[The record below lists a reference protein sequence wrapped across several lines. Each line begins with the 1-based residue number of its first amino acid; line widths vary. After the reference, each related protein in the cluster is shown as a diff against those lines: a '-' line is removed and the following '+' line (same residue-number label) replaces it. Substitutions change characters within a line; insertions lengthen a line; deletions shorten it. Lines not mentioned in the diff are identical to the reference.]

1 MHPTFRNTITTV
13 PSKHSSRPV
22 DASNTNV
29 NALPIT
35 PIGSGDVKPPS
46 RDQPPPKAPAPQ
58 AGGRA
63 DDGDR
68 VDDDVPPEF
77 EQVIE
82 EGLAL
87 ENGTDGG
94 ADNEQDDGNDTD
106 DSYSD
111 DNRA

>member
-1 MHPTFRNTITTV
+1 M
-13 PSKHSSRPV
+13 
-22 DASNTNV
+22 
-29 NALPIT
+29 
-35 PIGSGDVKPPS
+35 
-46 RDQPPPKAPAPQ
+46 
-58 AGGRA
+58 
-63 DDGDR
+63 
-68 VDDDVPPEF
+68 PPEF